1 MNEVKELTRLLNRR
15 GASGGSGLDE
25 LMPLIYDRIKQLAL
39 SQMRRNTPSPTL
51 SATMLVNEAW
61 LRLRDTEHARWQDR
75 RHFFGAAA
83 TTIRH
88 IIIDHLRQRAA
99 QKRGGDDR
107 SVNIDPGTFD
117 GLAGLSVAGGEELI
131 ALDKALDRLTEV
143 EPRSAR
149 VVECHFFGGYT
160 FDETAE
166 TLNISTPTAKRDW
179 RFARAWLKR
188 ELSR

>member
-1 MNEVKELTRLLNRR
+1 MNDVEELTRLLNRR
-15 GASGGSGLDE
+15 TSAHANGLDE
-25 LMPLIYDRIKQLAL
+25 LMPLIYDRIKQLAI

-61 LRLRDTEHARWQDR
+61 LRLRDSEHTRWQDR
-75 RHFFGAAA
+75 RHFFGTAA
-83 TTIRH
+83 TVIRH
-88 IIIDHLRQRAA
+88 IIIDHLRQGTA
-99 QKRGGDDR
+99 QKRGGDDKA
-107 SVNIDPGTFD
+107 VDIDPGTFD
-117 GLAGLSVAGGEELI
+117 ALAGLSQAGGEELI
-131 ALDKALDRLTEV
+131 ALDKALDRLADV

-149 VVECHFFGGYT
+149 VVECHIFGGYT

-188 ELSR
+188 ELAR